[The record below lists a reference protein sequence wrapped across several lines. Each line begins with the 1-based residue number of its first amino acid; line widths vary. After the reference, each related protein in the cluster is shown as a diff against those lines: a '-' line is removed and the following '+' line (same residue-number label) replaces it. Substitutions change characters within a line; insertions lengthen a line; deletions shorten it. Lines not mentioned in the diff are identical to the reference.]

1 MKTLSKVFRFFFW
14 SALLAG
20 LLGGIGA
27 SVAYFY
33 IEPTLPSIEALKDVR
48 MQVPLRVYTRDGELM
63 GEFGE
68 MKRSPLAYKDVPPL
82 MIKAVLAAEDERFF
96 EHPGVDIQGLLRAA
110 INLVRTGHKGQGGS
124 TITMQVARNFF
135 LTREKT
141 YTRKLTEILLALKI
155 DHQLSKEDIPAPT
168 LKRLYRAPRASGVP
182 MASRFYDGKNT
193 QKWGLAQT
201 AMIPGRPKAPR
212 ALNPVTAPAAARIR
226 RDYVLGRMHALH
238 FITDD
243 DYNKAMATP
252 ITASLHV
259 VTPDVEA
266 PYIAEMARAWMVDH
280 YGNDAYTAG
289 YKVYTTTDAP
299 RQQAANTA
307 LRSALLAYDQRH
319 GYRGP
324 EGHVDLPYNASFAD
338 WDKALSSYGTVG
350 GLIPALVVTVDDKDV
365 VAYAPQ
371 VGMVLIEW
379 GGLEWA
385 RRYIDDGTEGPQPEH
400 ASDIL
405 KVGDIIRIE
414 LRHNCDWRLAQVP
427 TVGGALVSLR
437 PKDGAILA
445 LIGGFDFFHSKF
457 NRVTHAERHTAS
469 IFKPFVD
476 SAALNKGFT
485 AATMV
490 NDAPVVFQ
498 DSELES
504 AWRPENYSGHFFGP
518 TRLRVAL
525 IHSINLVS
533 IRVLRAIGIEYA
545 INYVSRFGFPKDKLP
560 RNLSL
565 ALGSASLTPLEL
577 ARGYATFANGGFLV
591 DPYFITRVEDSTGK
605 VIYQADPVQACPQCD
620 TSGALPQTAPT
631 VVAATE
637 APTTPA
643 PSDDT
648 ATATP
653 PFKPAPRI
661 IGPRNNY
668 IMTTM
673 MQDVI
678 RYGTGRGALVLGR
691 RDLAGKTG
699 TTNEQVDAW
708 FSGFNPDVVATAWVG
723 FDTPRPLGNGET
735 GARAALPMW
744 IDYMRAA
751 LHGVP
756 DLPLQQPPGI
766 VTARIDP
773 ETGKFTT
780 ADNPHA
786 IFEVFRSENVP
797 ANAGRTPTTDSQNT
811 NNANNGSGD
820 DNSNGNLSEQ
830 LF

>member
-14 SALLAG
+14 SALLGG

-68 MKRSPLAYKDVPPL
+68 MKRSPLAYQDIPPL

-110 INLVRTGHKGQGGS
+110 INLVRTGQKGQGGS

-155 DHQLSKEDIPAPT
+155 DHQLSKEDI
-168 LKRLYRAPRASGVP
+168 LDLYLNKIYLGHRAYGVA
-182 MASRFYDGKNT
+182 MASQVYYGKDIHNL
-193 QKWGLAQT
+193 GLAQI
-201 AMIPGRPKAPR
+201 AMIAGLPKAPST
-212 ALNPVTAPAAARIR
+212 LNPVTNPTAARFR

-243 DYNKAMATP
+243 EYNKAMATP

-289 YKVYTTTDAP
+289 YKVYTTTDTP
-299 RQQAANTA
+299 RQQAANRA
-307 LRSALLAYDQRH
+307 MRSALLAYDQRH

-338 WDKALSSYGTVG
+338 WDKALSSYNTVG
-350 GLIPALVVTVDDKDV
+350 GLLPALVVTVDDKDV

-379 GGLEWA
+379 NGLEWA
-385 RRYIDDGTEGPQPEH
+385 RRYLDDGSEGPPPQH
-400 ASDIL
+400 AADIL
-405 KVGDIIRIE
+405 KVGDVIRIQ
-414 LRHNCDWRLAQVP
+414 LQSNCDWRLAQVP

-457 NRVTHAERHTAS
+457 NRVTQAERQPGS
-469 IFKPFVD
+469 SFKPFVY

-504 AWRPENYSGHFFGP
+504 AWRPENYSGHVFGP

-525 IHSINLVS
+525 IHSRNLVS

-605 VIYQADPVQACPQCD
+605 VIYQADPVEACPQCD
-620 TSGALPQTAPT
+620 KADAAPQTAPT
-631 VVAATE
+631 PAVSAT
-637 APTTPA
+637 AGPATTPDPAA
-643 PSDDT
+643 P
-648 ATATP
+648 P

-661 IGPRNNY
+661 IGPRNAY

-691 RDLAGKTG
+691 HDLAGKTG

-780 ADNPHA
+780 ADNPKA

-811 NNANNGSGD
+811 NGATSDNGDGK
-820 DNSNGNLSEQ
+820 SNGNLSEQ

>member
-68 MKRSPLAYKDVPPL
+68 MKRSPLAYQDIPPL

-110 INLVRTGHKGQGGS
+110 INLVRTGQKGQGGS

-155 DHQLSKEDIPAPT
+155 DHQLSKEDI
-168 LKRLYRAPRASGVP
+168 LDLYLNKIYLGHRAYGVA
-182 MASRFYDGKNT
+182 MASKVYYGKDIHNL
-193 QKWGLAQT
+193 GLAQL
-201 AMIPGRPKAPR
+201 AMIAGLPKAPST
-212 ALNPVTAPAAARIR
+212 LNPVTNPTAARIR

-243 DYNKAMATP
+243 EYNKAMATP

-259 VTPDVEA
+259 VAPDVEA
-266 PYIAEMARAWMVDH
+266 PYIAEMARAWMVDR

-299 RQQAANTA
+299 RQQAANKA
-307 LRSALLAYDQRH
+307 LRSALEAYDQRH

-365 VAYAPQ
+365 IAYSPQ

-379 GGLEWA
+379 DGLEWA
-385 RRYIDDGTEGPQPEH
+385 RRYIDDGTEGPPPAH
-400 ASDIL
+400 AADIL
-405 KVGDIIRIE
+405 KVGDIVRIE
-414 LRHNCDWRLAQVP
+414 LQPNCDWRLAQVP

-445 LIGGFDFFHSKF
+445 LIGGFDFFHSNF
-457 NRVTHAERHTAS
+457 NRVTQAERQPGS
-469 IFKPFVD
+469 SFKPFVY

-504 AWRPENYSGHFFGP
+504 AWRPENYSGHVFGP

-525 IHSINLVS
+525 IHSRNLVS

-577 ARGYATFANGGFLV
+577 ARGYAAFANGGFLV

-605 VIYQADPVQACPQCD
+605 VIYQADPVEACPQCTTTD
-620 TSGALPQTAPT
+620 AASPAAAVPT
-631 VVAATE
+631 VSAA
-637 APTTPA
+637 AGPATTPDPAA
-643 PSDDT
+643 P
-648 ATATP
+648 P

-661 IGPRNNY
+661 IGPRNAY

-691 RDLAGKTG
+691 HDLAGKTG

-735 GARAALPMW
+735 GAHAALPMW

-751 LHGVP
+751 LRGVP

-780 ADNPHA
+780 ADNPKA

-811 NNANNGSGD
+811 NGATSGNGS